1 MCWLCGDQEDNWH
14 PNDEEEE
21 AEEPAGMFGGAMGM
35 FSELGSGLGGALGSM
50 TSMVGLSKPDE
61 DLVKQQRLE
70 LEVCI
75 PLCWV
80 CCLTVCV
87 GRL

>member
-21 AEEPAGMFGGAMGM
+21 EVPAGMFGGAMGM